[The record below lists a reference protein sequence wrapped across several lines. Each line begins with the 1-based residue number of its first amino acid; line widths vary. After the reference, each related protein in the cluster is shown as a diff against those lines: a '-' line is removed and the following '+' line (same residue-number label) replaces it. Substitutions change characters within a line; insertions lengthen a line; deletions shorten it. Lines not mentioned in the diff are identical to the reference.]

1 MGIVFQG
8 DATFALFADLAAEG
22 DVQYGDRTS
31 PDSGQ
36 RSVSLGASATYKTN
50 LGFRSGLALSYQP
63 PIDGLSKNA
72 VAATGLTAFIAFT
85 R

>member
-1 MGIVFQG
+1 V
-8 DATFALFADLAAEG
+8 
-22 DVQYGDRTS
+22 
-31 PDSGQ
+31 
-36 RSVSLGASATYKTN
+36 SATYKTS
-50 LGFRSGLALSYQP
+50 LGFRSGLALSHQP